1 MVTFYLTTE
10 VTTSCA
16 YYPQAVYTL
25 FIMQLLLGPQSTCSV
40 TNWYRPTN
48 PQMCGY
54 TFLYSFWKKGF
65 GPGVTITSHCNEVQ
79 A

>member
-1 MVTFYLTTE
+1 MVTFYPTTE

-40 TNWYRPTN
+40 TNWYRPT
-48 PQMCGY
+48 PHKCVAIHFCTRFG
-54 TFLYSFWKKGF
+54 KKDLAQG
-65 GPGVTITSHCNEVQ
+65 
-79 A
+79 